1 ADAYHDRT
9 GRWPHTES
17 GPIPEAL
24 GETWRRV
31 DNALRMGLRGLEGGS
46 SLARLLAER
55 RQVRNRGQLPP
66 LRPKE
71 GLAGADAHR
80 RRPGAWPTGESG
92 PIPDAPG
99 ETYRAVDQALRVGV
113 RGLPGGSSLA
123 QLLARHRGVRNIQH
137 LPPLTAPQI
146 LAWADAHRRRTG

>member
-1 ADAYHDRT
+1 MRASCMKPRTPRRRLEFSVPRVLTWADAYHART

-31 DNALRMGLRGLEGGS
+31 DNALRMGLRGLPGGS

-66 LRPKE
+66 LRRKE
-71 GLAGADAHR
+71 VLAWADAHHR
-80 RRPGAWPTGESG
+80 RTGTWPTGESG
-92 PIPDAPG
+92 PIPDAP
-99 ETYRAVDQALRVGV
+99 
-113 RGLPGGSSLA
+113 
-123 QLLARHRGVRNIQH
+123 
-137 LPPLTAPQI
+137 
-146 LAWADAHRRRTG
+146 